1 MFLVTCPFSYGL
13 QTASYVHHYCIQLP
27 ARQHPVHHP
36 LPLHNDSA
44 EESRD
49 GRVGGANARTKVG
62 RCQRRGRVADEVAER
77 GGAATQRQHERLG
90 HGVGDERSGVEV
102 VNGVAGVD
110 GRGAEVSLRLRAVL
124 AVGQEVDAIGGAA
137 ELLGGEPGVSVSRRS
152 F

>member
-1 MFLVTCPFSYGL
+1 M
-13 QTASYVHHYCIQLP
+13 
-27 ARQHPVHHP
+27 
-36 LPLHNDSA
+36 
-44 EESRD
+44 
-49 GRVGGANARTKVG
+49 
-62 RCQRRGRVADEVAER
+62 
-77 GGAATQRQHERLG
+77 
-90 HGVGDERSGVEV
+90 EV